1 MELLALDYVIF
12 AILLVSAALSL
23 MRGFTKEVLSIA
35 GWVVSAYAAIYFGPL
50 LKPLLANYIDIA
62 WVVNVGSMLLVFI
75 FVLVIFSFAANAF
88 SRTLKSSSI
97 GMLDRTL
104 GIIFGTIRGMVIVC
118 LAYFVLVLVTP
129 EKDHPQWIADA
140 QMRPLLQTG
149 TKLLVTFVPL
159 DRLPLNISNI
169 DGMFTDNPA
178 ADSIIRGVG
187 STILDATTQQSTNQP
202 NETQDSTP
210 DTGYKQSERNLM
222 ERLIRNSEGVE

>member
-12 AILLVSAALSL
+12 AVLLVSAALSL

>member
-12 AILLVSAALSL
+12 AVLLVSAALSL

-88 SRTLKSSSI
+88 ARTLKSSSI

-104 GIIFGTIRGMVIVC
+104 GIIFGTIRGMVIIC

-187 STILDATTQQSTNQP
+187 STILDATTQQLTNQP

>member
-12 AILLVSAALSL
+12 AVLLVSAALSL

-88 SRTLKSSSI
+88 ARTLKSSSI

-118 LAYFVLVLVTP
+118 LTYFVLVLVTP

>member
-12 AILLVSAALSL
+12 AVLLVSAALSL

-88 SRTLKSSSI
+88 ARTLKSSSI

-210 DTGYKQSERNLM
+210 DTGYKQPERNLM